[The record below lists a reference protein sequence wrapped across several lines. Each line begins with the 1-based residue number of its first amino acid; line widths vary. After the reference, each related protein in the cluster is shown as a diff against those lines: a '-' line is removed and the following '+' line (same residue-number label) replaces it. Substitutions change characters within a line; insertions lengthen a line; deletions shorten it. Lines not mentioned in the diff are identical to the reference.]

1 MKKNL
6 GLILLFC
13 MFCMTSCHHRYV
25 YPPVLRMADSLTYVA
40 PQQSLQVLD
49 SIVEEMVK
57 ADKPTRMYYQLL
69 NVKAKDKAYI
79 THTSDSLMLSL
90 VDYYEHGGDKTLLPD
105 AYYYLGSTYRDL
117 NDAPRALDAFQK
129 ALDAVDK
136 TPSSLLRMIHNQ
148 MGWLFY
154 RQKMYDEAMAS
165 YLQGY
170 QCDSLLKDTFEMS
183 GDLVNIS
190 FIYQC
195 MGDMESSLIYLF
207 KARGLA
213 SHIKSQFM
221 LDEIDTQIAG
231 RFIEMG
237 KDEEAKQLIQSP
249 MNHVVHSNLSNVYSI
264 AAKAYLH
271 VGETDSASY
280 FFNILLKEG
289 NIYAKRAAYEGL
301 ANIAVKKNDMK
312 NAADYFMH
320 FRQISDSVQRISA
333 TESVAQMKS
342 LYDYQLRE
350 KENRQLQQQKERIRN
365 QYIISALV
373 GIILITLLT
382 ASVLYYRRRQRLL
395 FLQMSLMKHHTEE
408 QYKKT
413 TAYIERNK
421 EVIVKLTYQI
431 VNLQQEIKAEK
442 EAHTNEKQM
451 MLGELEYQRQKIEQ
465 QNKLAEI
472 ELQERIEANEKV
484 LGSDIY
490 KELKTA
496 IDEERLITRRML
508 EDIENLL
515 NKLYPNFLPTI
526 QPCGLSKTNY
536 AICLLTKMGIQ
547 SIDIATLI
555 GRERSTIT
563 KAKLKI
569 YTIITGL
576 DGKAADFDNLI
587 QLA

>member
-1 MKKNL
+1 MKKGL
-6 GLILLFC
+6 YLILLLCIFC
-13 MFCMTSCHHRYV
+13 VTSCHHRYV

-69 NVKAKDKAYI
+69 SIKAKDKAYI

-90 VDYYEHGGDKTLLPD
+90 VDYYEHGGDKTLLPE

-154 RQKMYDEAMAS
+154 RQKMYEEAMVS

-170 QCDSLLKDTFEMS
+170 QCDSLLRDTFEMS
-183 GDLVNIS
+183 SDLINIAY
-190 FIYQC
+190 IYKC
-195 MGDMESSLIYLF
+195 KDDFESSLNSLF
-207 KARGLA
+207 LARKLA
-213 SHIKSQFM
+213 INIDRQIM
-221 LDEIDTQIAG
+221 LDEVDIQIAG
-231 RFIEMG
+231 LYIEMG
-237 KDEEAKQLIQSP
+237 RDEEAKQLIQSP
-249 MNHVVHSNLSNVYSI
+249 LKHAIRSNISSIYSI

-280 FFNILLKEG
+280 LFNILLKEG

-382 ASVLYYRRRQRLL
+382 ASVLYYTRRQRLL

-421 EVIVKLTYQI
+421 EVIVKLTDQI
-431 VNLQQEIKAEK
+431 VNLQLEIKAEK

-472 ELQERIEANEKV
+472 ELQERIEANEIV
-484 LGSDIY
+484 LRSDIY
-490 KELKTA
+490 KELRTA

-563 KAKLKI
+563 KAKPKI

-576 DGKAADFDNLI
+576 NGKAADFDNLI

>member
-1 MKKNL
+1 
-6 GLILLFC
+6 
-13 MFCMTSCHHRYV
+13 
-25 YPPVLRMADSLTYVA
+25 MADSLTYVDA
-40 PQQSLQVLD
+40 TRALEVLD
-49 SIVEEMVK
+49 SISDEISM
-57 ADKPTRMYYQLL
+57 ADMAVRKYHQLL
-69 NVKAKDKAYI
+69 TVKAKDKAYI

-90 VDYYEHGGDKTLLPD
+90 VDYYEHGGDKTLLPE

-129 ALDAVDK
+129 ALDTVDK

-165 YLQGY
+165 YLQGFR
-170 QCDSLLKDTFEMS
+170 CDSILRDTFEMS
-183 GDLVNIS
+183 SDLINIAY
-190 FIYQC
+190 IYQC
-195 MGDMESSLIYLF
+195 KDDFESSLSSLF
-207 KARGLA
+207 QARKLA
-213 SHIKSQFM
+213 INIDRQIM
-221 LDEIDTQIAG
+221 LDEVDIQIAG
-231 RFIEMG
+231 LYIEMG
-237 KDEEAKQLIQSP
+237 RDEEAKLLIQSP
-249 MNHVVHSNLSNVYSI
+249 LKHAIRSNISSIYSI

-280 FFNILLKEG
+280 LFNILLKEG

-312 NAADYFMH
+312 NAADYYMH
-320 FRQISDSVQRISA
+320 FRLASDSVQRISA

-350 KENRQLQQQKERIRN
+350 RENQKLQQQKERIRN
-365 QYIISALV
+365 QYIITALI

-382 ASVLYYRRRQRLL
+382 VSVLYYRRRQRLL

-421 EVIVKLTYQI
+421 EVIVKLTDQI

-442 EAHTNEKQM
+442 EAHTHEKQM
-451 MLGELEYQRQKIEQ
+451 MLDELEHQRQKIEQ

-490 KELKTA
+490 KELRTA

-508 EDIENLL
+508 EDIENLFD
-515 NKLYPNFLPTI
+515 KLYPDFLPTI
-526 QPCGLSKTNY
+526 QSCGLSKTNY

-563 KAKLKI
+563 KAKPKI

-576 DGKAADFDNLI
+576 DGKVADFDNFI

>member
-1 MKKNL
+1 MKKGL
-6 GLILLFC
+6 YLILLLCIFC
-13 MFCMTSCHHRYV
+13 VTSCHHRYV

-69 NVKAKDKAYI
+69 SIKAKDKAYI

-90 VDYYEHGGDKTLLPD
+90 VDYYEHGGDKTLLPE

-190 FIYQC
+190 FIYRCKDNLQK
-195 MGDMESSLIYLF
+195 SLLCLQQ
-207 KARGLA
+207 ARDFA
-213 SHIKSQFM
+213 KHIKSQFM
-221 LDEIDTQIAG
+221 LDEVDAQIAG
-231 RFIEMG
+231 RLIEMG
-237 KDEEAKQLIQSP
+237 RDEEAKQLIQSP

-280 FFNILLKEG
+280 LFNILLKEG

-301 ANIAVKKNDMK
+301 ANIAVNKNDMK

-320 FRQISDSVQRISA
+320 FRLASDSVQRISA

-350 KENRQLQQQKERIRN
+350 RENQKLQQQKERIRN
-365 QYIISALV
+365 QYIITALI
-373 GIILITLLT
+373 GIVLITLLT
-382 ASVLYYRRRQRLL
+382 ASVLYYRRRQHLL

-421 EVIVKLTYQI
+421 EVIVKLTDQI

-442 EAHTNEKQM
+442 EAHTHEKQM
-451 MLGELEYQRQKIEQ
+451 MLGELEHQRQKIEQ

-472 ELQERIEANEKV
+472 EIQERIEANEKV

-496 IDEERLITRRML
+496 IDEEKLITRGML
-508 EDIENLL
+508 EDVENLL
-515 NKLYPNFLPTI
+515 DKLYPDFLPTI
-526 QPCGLSKTNY
+526 QSCGLSKTNY

-563 KAKLKI
+563 KAKPKI

-576 DGKAADFDNLI
+576 DGKVADFDNLI